1 MQGATFP
8 PLDPAGTAAMPLLVR
23 EAPVPVPGV
32 VDGGLPVLA
41 IRLNL

>member
-1 MQGATFP
+1 
-8 PLDPAGTAAMPLLVR
+8 MPLLVR

-32 VDGGLPVLA
+32 VDGGLPVLGVGLPVHA